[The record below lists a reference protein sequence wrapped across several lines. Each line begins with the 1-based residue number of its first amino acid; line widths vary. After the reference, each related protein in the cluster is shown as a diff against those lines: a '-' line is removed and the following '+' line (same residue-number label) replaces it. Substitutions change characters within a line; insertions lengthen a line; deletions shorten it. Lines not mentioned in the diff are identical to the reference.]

1 MANRPIGM
9 EVLEQIKLMNSL
21 GIGKKAIARQL
32 GISRN
37 TVKDYLSKQELSQP
51 KTEKDNNKLSEL
63 QSFFPYCKEELGRK
77 GVTRQILW
85 GEYRGKYPGGY
96 GYSQFCE
103 YYNRWD
109 ECHKATLH
117 IEQHPGDKM
126 YIDFT
131 GSKLS
136 VVDVLTGEIKE
147 VEVFVSVLG
156 YSGLTY
162 VKACASQK
170 KEDFLPCIVSALE
183 YYGGVP
189 KVLVPDNLKSAVD
202 KASKYEPQI
211 NKDLLDL
218 GNHYGLAIMPARSRK
233 PTDKAWV
240 ERMVAIV
247 YNRIFAPLRNQ
258 IFTNL
263 QELNIA
269 IAEQL
274 EIHNSLPLQKRK
286 ENRWELFEQGEK
298 VFLQA
303 MPQQRYELKEY
314 QQSKVMKNC
323 HVQLHKDRHYYSVPY
338 KHIGKM
344 AKIIYTYSHVSI
356 YCDRERVAYHIRNY
370 KEHKYTTVKEHLP
383 TTHQFVSDWNPDKF
397 TGWAARID
405 PIVEAYIK
413 KVLENKSYPEQTYR
427 SCVGILSFEK
437 KASRERLI
445 AACQRA
451 STYGVFNYKVIEQ
464 IINNKLDRQPTETTQ
479 GTLPLHDNIRGA
491 GYYK

>member
-1 MANRPIGM
+1 MIFCFVAKNRTMANRPISM

-21 GIGKKAIARQL
+21 GVGKKAIARQL

-37 TVKDYLSKQELSQP
+37 TVKDYLSKQELSKP

-85 GEYRGKYPGGY
+85 GEYKNKYPGGY

-103 YYNRWD
+103 HFNRWD

-202 KASKYEPQI
+202 KASKYEPKV

-263 QELNIA
+263 QELNTA

-274 EIHNSLPLQKRK
+274 EIHNSLSLQKRK

-344 AKIIYTYSHVSI
+344 AII
-356 YCDRERVAYHIRNY
+356 
-370 KEHKYTTVKEHLP
+370 
-383 TTHQFVSDWNPDKF
+383 
-397 TGWAARID
+397 
-405 PIVEAYIK
+405 
-413 KVLENKSYPEQTYR
+413 
-427 SCVGILSFEK
+427 
-437 KASRERLI
+437 
-445 AACQRA
+445 
-451 STYGVFNYKVIEQ
+451 
-464 IINNKLDRQPTETTQ
+464 LD
-479 GTLPLHDNIRGA
+479 H
-491 GYYK
+491 